1 MKDFLAF
8 VIVGLILWFFSI
20 WVSQIFAEEALPQEF
35 FMKSEVG
42 EIVLTSKPCS
52 FDLATSLY
60 YYHAYATDPEN
71 IHPGCWKI
79 VSSAV
84 YIYFPEIDTTATY
97 KKDLFGPRQQI
108 TPNV

>member
-8 VIVGLILWFFSI
+8 VIVGLILWVFSAGFNN
-20 WVSQIFAEEALPQEF
+20 SYGETLPQEF
-35 FMKSEVG
+35 IMKTEVG
-42 EIVLTSKPCS
+42 EIVLTSNPCS
-52 FDLATSLY
+52 FDLAASFY
-60 YYHAYATDPEN
+60 YYYAYATEPET
-71 IHPGCWKI
+71 IHPGCWKV

>member
-8 VIVGLILWFFSI
+8 VIVCLILLFFSI

-52 FDLATSLY
+52 AELAKSFY
-60 YYHAYATDPEN
+60 YYYAYATDPEN

-79 VSSAV
+79 VGSAV

-108 TPNV
+108 KPNV

>member
-20 WVSQIFAEEALPQEF
+20 WVSQINAKEALPQEF
-35 FMKSEVG
+35 VMKTEVG
-42 EIVLTSKPCS
+42 EIVLTSQACS
-52 FDLATSLY
+52 PELAKSLY
-60 YYHAYATDPEN
+60 YYYAYASEPGF

-79 VSSAV
+79 VEAV
-84 YIYFPEIDTTATY
+84 VHIYFPEIDTTAVY